1 MKRPCFFVFTFI
13 ISLSCGTVSYCQTK
27 PSETEIKQH
36 LSGYRSQIDS
46 LDAALIKIIGE
57 RERVVKKVGIYKA
70 ENHVPALQKDRFQ
83 QVLEKAVAAGVKEGL
98 SQVCIEEVMNAIHKE
113 SLRIE
118 QEDIDKKP

>member
-1 MKRPCFFVFTFI
+1 MKLPRFFVFIFI

-27 PSETEIKQH
+27 PPETEIKQH

-46 LDAALIKIIGE
+46 LDAALIKILGE

-83 QVLEKAVAAGVKEGL
+83 QVLEKAVAAGAKEGL
-98 SQVCIEEVMNAIHKE
+98 SQVCIEEIMNAIHKE

-118 QEDIDKKP
+118 QEDIEKKQ

>member
-1 MKRPCFFVFTFI
+1 MKLPLFFVFTFI
-13 ISLSCGTVSYCQTK
+13 ISLSLGTVSYCQTK

-46 LDAALIKIIGE
+46 LDAALIKILGE

-83 QVLEKAVAAGVKEGL
+83 QVLEKAVAAGEKEGL
-98 SQVCIEEVMNAIHKE
+98 SKVCVEEIMNAIHKE

-118 QEDIDKKP
+118 QEDIEKKQ